1 MIQWGQDTSGTT
13 SNRTIYLPTSF
24 FNTSYVVIPAIF
36 GNGTSIEYAIYS
48 SALISKNTSSFVA
61 ANRFFNE
68 SYGYSGLAMSWF
80 AIGRW
85 K

>member
-1 MIQWGQDTSGTT
+1 MIQWGQNTSGTT
-13 SNRTIYLPTSF
+13 SERTIYLPTSF
-24 FNTSYVVIPAIF
+24 LNTYYVVIPAIF
-36 GNGTSIEYAIYS
+36 GNGISIEYAIYS

-61 ANRFFNE
+61 ANRFFNG